1 MPAARYWRLVGIST
15 HAGGDLE
22 LAEIALFS
30 GATRVDGTAVFSS
43 TYPPVSANRWAASD
57 VIRSNFSLDWDFGV
71 DTNVDSVSFRSVTQ
85 ATFLNQYQLQY
96 LSSGLW
102 VTYAYALSTIYQGDG
117 VLQNTISSDTLF
129 DKVTSLYL
137 LTDSA
142 RANSGQAVGDQI
154 SGGSFT
160 SYAGFNCLQAN
171 FSDVTL
177 PVVQLAGDFCIEFFA
192 DGVNNANGDWFT
204 LPSGYKIMG
213 SGSNGFSLNI
223 GVANASNTYVSPTS
237 LRAIAGWA
245 HYAWSRSGA
254 DNRFF
259 IDGAQIG
266 AVFTDST
273 IHAAGNV
280 NLETNV
286 GYFRGIR
293 VTVGAARYTSN
304 FTATFPVGRALNL
317 NRTSFVSAPIRISE
331 YTPPAQTQVLAAP
344 RAATID
350 LAFGGTYRIV
360 GTVRRQA
367 DPANLP
373 LRRRVRLLN
382 EKGTATVRETWSD
395 ETTGAFAFNDIAGP
409 GRYVV
414 VTYDHLNQ
422 YRALGADQVWSVPM

>member
-30 GATRVDGTAVFSS
+30 GATRVDGTAIFSS

-57 VIRSNFSLDWDFGV
+57 LAKPSFALEWDFGV

-102 VTYAYALSTIYQGDG
+102 VTYAYALSTLYQGDG
-117 VLQNTISSDTLF
+117 VLQNTISGDTLF

-137 LTDSA
+137 LTNGE
-142 RANSGQAVGDQI
+142 RANSGQAIGGQI
-154 SGGSFT
+154 SGGYFT
-160 SYAGFNCLQAN
+160 VESGFNCLRAH
-171 FSDVTL
+171 SSEVTL

-192 DGVNNANGDWFT
+192 HGGDNADRNWLT
-204 LPSGYKIMG
+204 LPSGYKIRG
-213 SGSNGFSLNI
+213 SGSSGYGLNI
-223 GVANASNTYVSPTS
+223 GVANASNTYVSPT
-237 LRAIAGWA
+237 RWTAIAYWA

-254 DNRFF
+254 NNRFF
-259 IDGAQIG
+259 INGEQIG

-280 NLETNV
+280 NLETYS
-286 GYFRGIR
+286 GGFRGIR

-304 FTATFPVGRALNL
+304 FTVTFPVGRALNL
-317 NRTSFVSAPIRISE
+317 NRTSVVSAPTRISE
-331 YTPPAQTQVLAAP
+331 YTPPAQTSVLAAP
-344 RAATID
+344 RAVTLD

-367 DPANLP
+367 DPVNLP

-395 ETTGAFAFNDIAGP
+395 ETTGAFAFNEIAGP